1 MPKKLD
7 KFDRKISNKVPIF
20 KEDLEFEIFHAKNSQ
35 QIKNDKLNFQKEYSN
50 KVSEELSVVDEKER
64 VSFLEK
70 MISDNNIEYFKL
82 EGLNQLDRQAE
93 IHLKT
98 QVLKFLIKNHQAI
111 PANYKDDSKSNI
123 IYQTSYFKYKNNINT
138 DEMIGIL
145 YNNLK
150 KYKYIDCSKPAFRS
164 IFSDNNAFGKVDWL
178 KSQSSFQ
185 LFIKKLEA
193 KENIFCKYLWVT
205 AAACFLIN
213 GKEKTGKQLGKVENP
228 SSNDALLIQECI
240 KDFN

>member
-82 EGLNQLDRQAE
+82 EGLNQLDRQA
-93 IHLKT
+93 
-98 QVLKFLIKNHQAI
+98 KN
-111 PANYKDDSKSNI
+111 
-123 IYQTSYFKYKNNINT
+123 
-138 DEMIGIL
+138 IL
-145 YNNLK
+145 
-150 KYKYIDCSKPAFRS
+150 
-164 IFSDNNAFGKVDWL
+164 FSRL
-178 KSQSSFQ
+178 
-185 LFIKKLEA
+185 
-193 KENIFCKYLWVT
+193 YT
-205 AAACFLIN
+205 
-213 GKEKTGKQLGKVENP
+213 
-228 SSNDALLIQECI
+228 
-240 KDFN
+240 

>member
-123 IYQTSYFKYKNNINT
+123 IYQTSYFKYNNPHSY
-138 DEMIGIL
+138 DEKLGIF
-145 YNNLK
+145 YN
-150 KYKYIDCSKPAFRS
+150 S
-164 IFSDNNAFGKVDWL
+164 I
-178 KSQSSFQ
+178 
-185 LFIKKLEA
+185 
-193 KENIFCKYLWVT
+193 IFFYYCNYR
-205 AAACFLIN
+205 A
-213 GKEKTGKQLGKVENP
+213 
-228 SSNDALLIQECI
+228 
-240 KDFN
+240 